1 MENQHSRFLRIILK
15 SVFALIVIFV
25 LVFAFISGESI
36 YKLIKQKLFPDASRN
51 TTLEDLA
58 KNKDAEKEQFYR
70 LFKDN
75 WLYLPHLGIEAPVQW
90 EIPQDK
96 ANDILPLGLVH
107 VADSATPDENGD
119 VIISGHSSYFWWVK
133 GDYKTVFA
141 PLTEVQIG
149 DTVILR
155 KGKVYI
161 YEVEGIKE
169 IRGDEPLDFAIKG
182 QDKGKLYL
190 ATCVPIGTDL
200 RRLIVTAK
208 FIREI

>member
-1 MENQHSRFLRIILK
+1 MENQHSRLLRIILK
-15 SVFALIVIFV
+15 SILALIIIFV
-25 LVFAFISGESI
+25 LVFVFVSGESI
-36 YKLIKQKLFPDASRN
+36 YKLIKQKLFPNAARN
-51 TTLEDLA
+51 TALENLA
-58 KNKDAEKEQFYR
+58 KNNDAEREEFYR

-75 WLYLPHLGIEAPVQW
+75 WLYLPRLGIEAPVQW
-90 EIPQDK
+90 EIPQDQ

-107 VADSATPDENGD
+107 ISDSATPDQNGD

-149 DTVILR
+149 DAVILR
-155 KGKVYI
+155 KDRVYI
-161 YEVEGIKE
+161 YEVENIKE
-169 IRGDEPLDFAIKG
+169 IGGDEPLDFAVKG
-182 QDKGKLYL
+182 QNKGKLYL

-200 RRLIVTAK
+200 RRLIVSAK

>member
-1 MENQHSRFLRIILK
+1 MKKGHSRLLRIILK
-15 SVFALIVIFV
+15 SVLALIIIFV
-25 LVFAFISGESI
+25 VVYAFISGEAI
-36 YKLIKQKLFPDASRN
+36 YKLIRQKFFPGAAEN
-51 TTLEDLA
+51 KTLENLA
-58 KNKDAEKEQFYR
+58 QNNNAEKEEFYR

-75 WLYLPHLGIEAPVQW
+75 WLYLPRLGIEAPVQW
-90 EIPQDK
+90 NVPQNQ
-96 ANDILPLGLVH
+96 ANDLLPFGLVH
-107 VADSATPDENGD
+107 ISDSATPDQNGD

-133 GDYKTVFA
+133 GDYKTVLA
-141 PLTEVQIG
+141 PLTEVQLDDRI
-149 DTVILR
+149 ILR

-161 YEVEGIKE
+161 YEVEDIKE
-169 IRGDEPLDFAIKG
+169 IGGDDPLDFAIKG